1 MGVFITTTRWPAEVY
16 DRIKATA
23 DSKGISVNALIVEAG
38 KQYLTAN
45 EKDKKEGKR

>member
-45 EKDKKEGKR
+45 ETRKKEGK

>member
-38 KQYLTAN
+38 KLYLTAN
-45 EKDKKEGKR
+45 EAKKDGKK